1 VNDELV
7 TIRRAANHFHGICLE
22 GLGKATHVVRIV
34 SVRELPRA
42 DRWIA
47 RLFDLY
53 NLSFGQAKVG

>member
-7 TIRRAANHFHGICLE
+7 TIRRAANHFYGICLD
-22 GLGKATHVVRIV
+22 GLGKVTYFVRIV

-42 DRWIA
+42 DRSIA
-47 RLFDLY
+47 RLFDRY